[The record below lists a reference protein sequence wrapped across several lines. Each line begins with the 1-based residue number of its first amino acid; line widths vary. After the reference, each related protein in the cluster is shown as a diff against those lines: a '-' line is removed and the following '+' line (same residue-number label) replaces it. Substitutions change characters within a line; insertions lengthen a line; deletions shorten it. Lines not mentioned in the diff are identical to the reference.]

1 MADTYNTND
10 IDPITGAQQAQYQVN
25 GINYISDND
34 DIIPRDA
41 AGNIILTESG
51 SNNPLLIINPVAEQ
65 ITTTS
70 IIRALDT
77 AFQYYKFPV
86 SIIATTSSVNLDLD
100 LNIDLAIDTDPIYAR
115 YKPSQN
121 YEIDPDAIDPDRATI
136 TGTLMDQVVEG
147 VSQSNTNK
155 YTITKEIKNSGANLR
170 FRVKMHHVFLNRIYA
185 GIGISGGARFSV
197 IKVGPNTP
205 LNTEYK
211 IFTSPSSRIEFG
223 EFRDTEL
230 DLIIANDSFELG
242 DKFSIGMGVQQTG
255 HVVDADQTYWVITD
269 ASKNVDDWNQEI

>member
-51 SNNPLLIINPVAEQ
+51 SDNPLLIINPVAEQ

-100 LNIDLAIDTDPIYAR
+100 LNLNTDTDPIYAR
-115 YKPSQN
+115 YKPSAN
-121 YEIDPDAIDPDRATI
+121 YEIDPDAIDPGKATI
-136 TGTLMDQVVEG
+136 SGTLMDIVVDG
-147 VSQSNTNK
+147 AIQSNTNM

-170 FRVKMHHVFLNRIYA
+170 FRVKMHHVYLNPVYA
-185 GIGISGGARFSV
+185 SSNSTGVARFSV
-197 IKVGPNTP
+197 IKAGPNTP

-211 IFTSPSSRIEFG
+211 MFASPYGRITFG
-223 EFRDTEL
+223 EFQDTEL
-230 DLIIANDSFELG
+230 DLIIANDSFEIG
-242 DKFSIGMGVQQTG
+242 DKFSIGMGVQQQG

>member
-1 MADTYNTND
+1 MADTYTND

-86 SIIATTSSVNLDLD
+86 SIIATTSSVDLNLD

-115 YKPSQN
+115 YRPSRN
-121 YEIDPDAIDPDRATI
+121 YEVDPGGVSGIYQI
-136 TGTLMDQVVEG
+136 TGTLMDVVVDG
-147 VSQSNTNK
+147 AIQSETNK
-155 YTITKEIKNSGANLR
+155 YTITKEIKNSGADLR
-170 FRVKMHHVFLNRIYA
+170 FRVKMNHVYLNPFQRE
-185 GIGISGGARFSV
+185 
-197 IKVGPNTP
+197 N
-205 LNTEYK
+205 
-211 IFTSPSSRIEFG
+211 G
-223 EFRDTEL
+223 ET
-230 DLIIANDSFELG
+230 I
-242 DKFSIGMGVQQTG
+242 FSIIKDATPSVESNLISTQIGCDLRKIIEELPLDQQEVLKMRFFQEMTFKEISEATNVSMNTSLG
-255 HVVDADQTYWVITD
+255 RMRYAINNMRKIIE
-269 ASKNVDDWNQEI
+269 KNQIYLTA